1 MKLTAWTL
9 KNQHSQTI
17 FSLKII
23 KYYLKSFIIKLQNF
37 SKCIIDRKFP
47 DQLKK
52 KDVSPVFKKGNNNDK
67 TNYRPVSILPSLSK
81 IYESLIHN

>member
-23 KYYLKSFIIKLQNF
+23 NEIIKLQNF
-37 SKCIIDRKFP
+37 NKCIIDRKFP

-52 KDVSPVFKKGNNNDK
+52 KTLVLSLKKETIMIKPTIGRLVSYPRFQKFI
-67 TNYRPVSILPSLSK
+67 RVSFITK
-81 IYESLIHN
+81 

>member
-1 MKLTAWTL
+1 MKLTAWAL

-23 KYYLKSFIIKLQNF
+23 NEIIKLQNF
-37 SKCIIDRKFP
+37 NKCIIDRKFP

-52 KDVSPVFKKGNNNDK
+52 KTLVLSLKKETTMIK
-67 TNYRPVSILPSLSK
+67 SI
-81 IYESLIHN
+81 IDW